1 MPFIHCFYAR
11 FQSRTCLQC
20 SHCMYD
26 VVLQS
31 CDCFTNWMIRH
42 KHDSPT
48 HTSVITYIRTKL
60 RFALLRSTLAAIR
73 GFRGKRSDVHLQDF
87 TDIDFSLIPRPT
99 VTQINKAEQQCYK
112 WCQWHDTSYICEIIK
127 WVVYI
132 DKLWLFVKL
141 YLRTK

>member
-1 MPFIHCFYAR
+1 MFIASMPDSSPAHV
-11 FQSRTCLQC
+11 C
-20 SHCMYD
+20 SVPTACMMSSFSP
-26 VVLQS
+26 VIVLP
-31 CDCFTNWMIRH
+31 MIRH

-112 WCQWHDTSYICEIIK
+112 WCHGHDTSYICEIIK